1 MKNTTDNN
9 ADTNNENSVDMT
21 NLLIEYRHEPFKP
34 FNANEL
40 VEQARKNK
48 KTADDEDDSENA
60 DIENIISKE
69 HEASEPSFKIHF
81 NDDNEIE
88 LESSN
93 SDDEDDDSSSENSG
107 DDSDD
112 NSKYAW
118 NDDDMS
124 VILDKS
130 TMGAIKRNDTLFF
143 WQIEGLLKENGTQY
157 SWMHLRDNP
166 PRLVFKRPNEEPFI
180 VILGKA
186 EVNQLAPAL
195 ERVRRAY
202 NAVPIDDP
210 KKEHWNKKNWKRKLK
225 DSFEDNP
232 IGFIT
237 KIAGTLLIVILMILT
252 IILSR

>member
-1 MKNTTDNN
+1 MKNTTTDSN
-9 ADTNNENSVDMT
+9 ADNNENNVDMT
-21 NLLIEYRHEPFKP
+21 NMLIEYRHEPFKP

-40 VEQARKNK
+40 VEQARKK
-48 KTADDEDDSENA
+48 AADDEDMDDSENA

-69 HEASEPSFKIHF
+69 REAKNHF

-88 LESSN
+88 LESY
-93 SDDEDDDSSSENSG
+93 DEDDSSSEDSDDKLDSD

-237 KIAGTLLIVILMILT
+237 KIAGTILIVILMILA

>member
-1 MKNTTDNN
+1 MKNTTTDNN
-9 ADTNNENSVDMT
+9 ADNNENNVDMT
-21 NLLIEYRHEPFKP
+21 NLLVEYRHEPFKP

-40 VEQARKNK
+40 VEQARKK
-48 KTADDEDDSENA
+48 ATDDEDGDDSENA

-69 HEASEPSFKIHF
+69 REAKNHF
-81 NDDNEIE
+81 NDD
-88 LESSN
+88 
-93 SDDEDDDSSSENSG
+93 DEDDSSSEDSD

-112 NSKYAW
+112 NNKYAW

-130 TMGAIKRNDTLFF
+130 TMGAVKRNDTLFF

>member
-1 MKNTTDNN
+1 MKNTTTDNN
-9 ADTNNENSVDMT
+9 ADNNENNVDMT
-21 NLLIEYRHEPFKP
+21 NLLVEYRHEPFKP

-40 VEQARKNK
+40 VEQAHK
-48 KTADDEDDSENA
+48 KAADDEDVDDSENA

-69 HEASEPSFKIHF
+69 REAKNHF
-81 NDDNEIE
+81 NDD
-88 LESSN
+88 
-93 SDDEDDDSSSENSG
+93 DEDDSSSEDSD

-130 TMGAIKRNDTLFF
+130 TMGAVKRNDTLFF

-180 VILGKA
+180 IILGKA

-237 KIAGTLLIVILMILT
+237 KIAGTILIVILMILA
-252 IILSR
+252 IVLSR

>member
-1 MKNTTDNN
+1 MKNTTTDNN
-9 ADTNNENSVDMT
+9 ADNNENNVDMT

-40 VEQARKNK
+40 VEQARKK
-48 KTADDEDDSENA
+48 AADDEDVDDSENA

-69 HEASEPSFKIHF
+69 REAKNHF
-81 NDDNEIE
+81 NDD
-88 LESSN
+88 
-93 SDDEDDDSSSENSG
+93 DEDDSSSEDSD

-112 NSKYAW
+112 NNKYAW

-130 TMGAIKRNDTLFF
+130 TMGAVKRNDTLFF

-180 VILGKA
+180 IILGKA

>member
-1 MKNTTDNN
+1 MKNTTTDNN
-9 ADTNNENSVDMT
+9 ADNNENNVDMT

-40 VEQARKNK
+40 VEQARKK
-48 KTADDEDDSENA
+48 ATDDEDGDDSEND

-69 HEASEPSFKIHF
+69 RETKNHF
-81 NDDNEIE
+81 NDD
-88 LESSN
+88 
-93 SDDEDDDSSSENSG
+93 DEDDSSSEDSDDKLDSY

-130 TMGAIKRNDTLFF
+130 TMGAVKRNDTLFF

-180 VILGKA
+180 IILGKA

-237 KIAGTLLIVILMILT
+237 KIAGTILIVILMILA
-252 IILSR
+252 IVLSR

>member
-1 MKNTTDNN
+1 MKNTTTDSN
-9 ADTNNENSVDMT
+9 ADNNENSVDMT
-21 NLLIEYRHEPFKP
+21 NLLVEYRHEPFKP
-34 FNANEL
+34 FNVNEL
-40 VEQARKNK
+40 VEQARKK
-48 KTADDEDDSENA
+48 AADDEDMDDSENA

-69 HEASEPSFKIHF
+69 REAKNHF

-88 LESSN
+88 LESY
-93 SDDEDDDSSSENSG
+93 DEDDSSSEDSDDKLDSD

-130 TMGAIKRNDTLFF
+130 TMGAVKRNDTLFF

-237 KIAGTLLIVILMILT
+237 KIAGTILIVILMILA
-252 IILSR
+252 IVLSR

>member
-1 MKNTTDNN
+1 MKNTTTDNN
-9 ADTNNENSVDMT
+9 ADNNENNVDMT

-40 VEQARKNK
+40 VEQARKK
-48 KTADDEDDSENA
+48 AADDEDVDDSENA

-69 HEASEPSFKIHF
+69 REAKNHF
-81 NDDNEIE
+81 NDD
-88 LESSN
+88 
-93 SDDEDDDSSSENSG
+93 DEDDSSSEDSD

-112 NSKYAW
+112 NNKYAW

-130 TMGAIKRNDTLFF
+130 TMGAVKRNDTLFF

-180 VILGKA
+180 IILGKA

-237 KIAGTLLIVILMILT
+237 KIAGTILIVILMILA
-252 IILSR
+252 IVLSR